1 MKKMASEQERND
13 PDESEELDVEQLG
26 FEWHRVKAAANL
38 KKHRVSF
45 DEAMTV
51 FEDKE
56 HLEIPDLDHSY
67 DEPRFFAIGK
77 SREGR
82 LLTLVFTERGAKL
95 RLISARR
102 SEPWERTLYEAG
114 DE

>member
-1 MKKMASEQERND
+1 MN
-13 PDESEELDVEQLG
+13 VEQLG
-26 FEWHRVKAAANL
+26 FEWHRVKAATNL
-38 KKHRVSF
+38 KKHKVSF
-45 DEAMTV
+45 DEATTV
-51 FEDKE
+51 FGDEK

-77 SREGR
+77 SKEGR

-95 RLISARR
+95 RLISARS
-102 SEPWERTLYEAG
+102 SEPWERRLYEAG